1 MPLFFLIYS
10 VFSLGLYTRISTN
23 IHLNVYYFECHYI
36 PKQFL
41 KFYIQDFLILFTK
54 IRLVNNDESCC
65 LYRLVCCLIVCF
77 VIDYI
82 VDWITICWFSPFSLT
97 WDQPHILPTIC
108 YITLQNGKQKN
119 EEINKQSEKGGGGR
133 DWVDGLVETFAS
145 LSFPQRVSECRW
157 FWLTSRDTNGWTQMC
172 LPNSST
178 HPVTLYALFTALW
191 AI

>member
-1 MPLFFLIYS
+1 M
-10 VFSLGLYTRISTN
+10 
-23 IHLNVYYFECHYI
+23 
-36 PKQFL
+36 
-41 KFYIQDFLILFTK
+41 TK
-54 IRLVNNDESCC
+54 AVV
-65 LYRLVCCLIVCF
+65 YRLVCCLIVCF

-82 VDWITICWFSPFSLT
+82 VDWIKICWFSPFSLT

-119 EEINKQSEKGGGGR
+119 EEINKQSENGGGGR

-172 LPNSST
+172 LPNST

-191 AI
+191 AIQWTTKRNEKKGKGRLKVNRFLISKKSLFVWCDFFFFLLTFRFGLSIYPLQ